1 MAQGDQ
7 ATFVPNEIYD
17 LLKVA
22 ATKLEGLAAY
32 RQYAQDSGSTP
43 LWQELRQQDEA
54 ATRRVLGQLHRLMHD
69 PRYAALFAEAGE
81 RR

>member
-32 RQYAQDSGSTP
+32 RQYGQDSSATP

-69 PRYAALFAEAGE
+69 PRYAALFEEAGE
-81 RR
+81 PR

>member
-1 MAQGDQ
+1 MAQGEQ

-17 LLKVA
+17 LLNVA
-22 ATKLEGLAAY
+22 ATKLQGLAAY
-32 RQYAQDSGSTP
+32 QQYAQDSGSTP

-69 PRYAALFAEAGE
+69 PRYAALFADGGE
-81 RR
+81 SR